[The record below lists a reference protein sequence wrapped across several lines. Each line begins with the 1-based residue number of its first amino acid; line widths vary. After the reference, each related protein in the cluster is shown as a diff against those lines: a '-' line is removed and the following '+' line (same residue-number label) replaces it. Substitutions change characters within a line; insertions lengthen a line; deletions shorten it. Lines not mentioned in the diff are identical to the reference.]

1 MSGYVVNTKAEQQE
15 MLQALGMNSLDDLYV
30 SVPEEAN
37 SSTFLKERVN
47 WK

>member
-30 SVPEEAN
+30 SVPEDIE
-37 SSTFLKERVN
+37 TLLF
-47 WK
+47 